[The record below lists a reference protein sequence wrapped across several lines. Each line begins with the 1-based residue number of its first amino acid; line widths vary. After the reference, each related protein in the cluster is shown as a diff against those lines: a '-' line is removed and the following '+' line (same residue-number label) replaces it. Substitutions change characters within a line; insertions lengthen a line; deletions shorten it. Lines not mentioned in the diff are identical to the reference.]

1 MDTFKEEESED
12 LPIIITAVATQ
23 AALERK
29 TAILRL
35 CQNLNIP
42 TELLDVDPANWES
55 IDDNKAAVR
64 RVNDI
69 GQ

>member
-29 TAILRL
+29 TATLRL
-35 CQNLNIP
+35 FQNLNIP
-42 TELLDVDPANWES
+42 TKFNLYFIS
-55 IDDNKAAVR
+55 TI
-64 RVNDI
+64 
-69 GQ
+69 